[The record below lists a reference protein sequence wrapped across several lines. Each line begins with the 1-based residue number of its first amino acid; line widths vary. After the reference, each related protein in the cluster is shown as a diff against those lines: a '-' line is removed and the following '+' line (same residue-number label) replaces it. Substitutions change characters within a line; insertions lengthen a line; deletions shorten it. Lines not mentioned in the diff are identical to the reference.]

1 MTINP
6 VIIKLCDRNNST
18 GKVTI
23 LRKLTVL
30 VLFSIVFTSLGQPAD
45 AAVRRRITIK
55 TTPPGALVYID
66 DQEIGVTPVSTS
78 FTYYG
83 TRKIQ
88 IVKDG
93 YETVTVLREIKP
105 PWYQIPG
112 IDFVTENLMRREFR
126 DERLLQF
133 KLVPLR
139 IRTTEE
145 LIRRGQEL
153 KQRASQ
159 GVVAPPGTQPRS
171 LRRSYPNMPSNPSGI
186 PAGNRRPTVPRP
198 LSPQRQQQQIPQTL
212 PQR

>member
-1 MTINP
+1 M
-6 VIIKLCDRNNST
+6 LRS
-18 GKVTI
+18 I
-23 LRKLTVL
+23 LSVMIASSML
-30 VLFSIVFTSLGQPAD
+30 VLLYDTTD

-55 TTPPGALVYID
+55 TDPPGALVYID

-112 IDFVTENLMRREFR
+112 IDFVTENLIRREFR
-126 DERLLQF
+126 DERLIQF
-133 KLVPLR
+133 KLVPLK
-139 IRTTEE
+139 IRTTNE
-145 LIRRGQEL
+145 LIQRGLEL
-153 KQRASQ
+153 KQRARQ
-159 GVVAPPGTQPRS
+159 GVVAPTGVQPRS
-171 LRRSYPNMPSNPSGI
+171 LRQNYPAVPANPADNLNGRRL
-186 PAGNRRPTVPRP
+186 PAQPVRR
-198 LSPQRQQQQIPQTL
+198 L

>member
-1 MTINP
+1 MF
-6 VIIKLCDRNNST
+6 RNSILLMLLLAT
-18 GKVTI
+18 G
-23 LRKLTVL
+23 L
-30 VLFSIVFTSLGQPAD
+30 VLCQPVN

-55 TTPPGALVYID
+55 TSPPGALVYID

-83 TRKIQ
+83 ARKIQ

-93 YETVTVLREIKP
+93 YETITVLREIKP

-112 IDFVTENLMRREFR
+112 IDFVTENLISREFR

-139 IRTTEE
+139 IRTTAE
-145 LIRRGQEL
+145 LIQRGQEL
-153 KQRASQ
+153 KQRARQ
-159 GVVAPPGTQPRS
+159 GVVAPSGAQPRS
-171 LRRSYPNMPSNPSGI
+171 LRQSYPNIPVNPAGI
-186 PAGNRRPTVPRP
+186 PANGRRPALLP
-198 LSPQRQQQQIPQTL
+198 LSRQQPARL

>member
-1 MTINP
+1 MA
-6 VIIKLCDRNNST
+6 
-18 GKVTI
+18 I
-23 LRKLTVL
+23 LRNLTVL
-30 VLFSIVFTSLGQPAD
+30 VLVSIVFTSLAQPAD

-93 YETVTVLREIKP
+93 YETVTVLREIKA

-171 LRRSYPNMPSNPSGI
+171 LRQSYLNMPSNPSGI
-186 PAGNRRPTVPRP
+186 PAGNRRPATTRRIP
-198 LSPQRQQQQIPQTL
+198 LQRQPQRLPPSL

>member
-1 MTINP
+1 M
-6 VIIKLCDRNNST
+6 RN
-18 GKVTI
+18 
-23 LRKLTVL
+23 LTVL
-30 VLFSIVFTSLGQPAD
+30 VLVSILFTSFVQPAD

-93 YETVTVLREIKP
+93 YETVTVLREIKA

-153 KQRASQ
+153 KQRAGQ

-171 LRRSYPNMPSNPSGI
+171 LRHSYPNIPSNPSSI
-186 PAGNRRPTVPRP
+186 PAGNRRPATTRRVPLQRQ
-198 LSPQRQQQQIPQTL
+198 PQRLPPSL

>member
-1 MTINP
+1 MI
-6 VIIKLCDRNNST
+6 RST
-18 GKVTI
+18 FA
-23 LRKLTVL
+23 VL
-30 VLFSIVFTSLGQPAD
+30 VAACLLSLFTTTTD

-55 TTPPGALVYID
+55 TNPPGALVYID

-133 KLVPLR
+133 QLVPLR
-139 IRTTEE
+139 IRTTNE
-145 LIRRGQEL
+145 LIQRGSEL
-153 KQRASQ
+153 KQRARQ
-159 GVVAPPGTQPRS
+159 GVIAPLGNKPRS
-171 LRRSYPNMPSNPSGI
+171 LRQSYPSVPVNPNG
-186 PAGNRRPTVPRP
+186 PQPTTQRRSIQ
-198 LSPQRQQQQIPQTL
+198 SPQTPQRL

>member
-1 MTINP
+1 M
-6 VIIKLCDRNNST
+6 
-18 GKVTI
+18 
-23 LRKLTVL
+23 LRKLILLMLLLTVAML
-30 VLFSIVFTSLGQPAD
+30 YCDPTE

-112 IDFVTENLMRREFR
+112 IDFVTENLITREFR

-145 LIRRGQEL
+145 LIKRGQEL
-153 KQRASQ
+153 KQRARQ
-159 GVVAPPGTQPRS
+159 RVVAPPGTQPRS
-171 LRRSYPNMPSNPSGI
+171 LRQSYPNIPANPAGI
-186 PAGNRRPTVPRP
+186 PANNRRPVRVPQLQSQPR
-198 LSPQRQQQQIPQTL
+198 RL

>member
-1 MTINP
+1 MA
-6 VIIKLCDRNNST
+6 
-18 GKVTI
+18 I
-23 LRKLTVL
+23 LRNLTVL
-30 VLFSIVFTSLGQPAD
+30 VLVSIVFTSLAQPAD
-45 AAVRRRITIK
+45 AAVRRRITIR

-93 YETVTVLREIKP
+93 YETVTVLREIKA

-159 GVVAPPGTQPRS
+159 GVVAPTGTQPRS
-171 LRRSYPNMPSNPSGI
+171 LRQSYPNMPSNPSGI
-186 PAGNRRPTVPRP
+186 PAGNRRPATTRRVPLQRQ
-198 LSPQRQQQQIPQTL
+198 PQRLPPSL

>member
-1 MTINP
+1 MLPKI
-6 VIIKLCDRNNST
+6 
-18 GKVTI
+18 
-23 LRKLTVL
+23 
-30 VLFSIVFTSLGQPAD
+30 TSLILLLTIGMAY
-45 AAVRRRITIK
+45 AAPTEATVRRRITIK

-112 IDFVTENLMRREFR
+112 IDFVTENLISREFR

-139 IRTTEE
+139 IRTTDE
-145 LIRRGQEL
+145 LITRGQEL
-153 KQRASQ
+153 KQRARQ
-159 GVVAPPGTQPRS
+159 RVVAPPGIRPRS
-171 LRRSYPNMPSNPSGI
+171 MRQSYPNIPANPNGI
-186 PAGNRRPTVPRP
+186 PPSHRRPVRLPQPQRQP
-198 LSPQRQQQQIPQTL
+198 NQSPQR
-212 PQR
+212 

>member
-1 MTINP
+1 MFRIS
-6 VIIKLCDRNNST
+6 ISF
-18 GKVTI
+18 I
-23 LRKLTVL
+23 LFLAIGL
-30 VLFSIVFTSLGQPAD
+30 VLCQPVD

-55 TTPPGALVYID
+55 TSPPGALVYID

-83 TRKIQ
+83 ARKIQ

-112 IDFVTENLMRREFR
+112 IDFFTENLISREFR

-139 IRTTEE
+139 IRTTAE
-145 LIRRGQEL
+145 LIKRGQEL
-153 KQRASQ
+153 KQRARQ

-171 LRRSYPNMPSNPSGI
+171 LRQSYPNIPVN
-186 PAGNRRPTVPRP
+186 PAGPTNGRRPARLPPSQRP
-198 LSPQRQQQQIPQTL
+198 PTRL